1 MPELSDS
8 VSVTARLSPLGAANR
23 EFGIGLY
30 LDRVDTVQA
39 ERDEAIFIRS
49 TPRYT
54 SAADAADDDGVP
66 TAVTR
71 AIERWFG
78 QSPFP
83 RNLQCGTM
91 VAAAQPS
98 YIFGAPGVSVTDI
111 EALGDGVTLTLDGNA
126 VVCNFD
132 TLNSMTA
139 IASALQAGIRAATG
153 IASRITGLQAVN
165 VTNVAGLGNGV
176 ALDIDGNDFTADFSG
191 VSTIAQVAS
200 ALETG
205 IQNVG
210 TYSSAD
216 VSASGT
222 GLVITGGTDYNFG
235 DGFES
240 SAAAIAL
247 GLSGNGVI
255 LTTNRESDYAAVTV
269 EADDGALKITG
280 TNSVSFGVGFS
291 DTLDARTLGI
301 DPDNAIAL
309 SNFPAAETVTAALNR
324 IEARDSS
331 FYWVAPAREIA
342 ENPTE
347 VIALRSWVAS
357 RGWNVATIIDLYGED
372 VLTSSESAS
381 LGAQLSALGG
391 NTIGAI
397 WNGRSVAEVDLKGLS
412 YMSRFSSINFNA
424 PNAVPN
430 GKFLQLPG
438 TTPRTLNASER
449 AELRRKRINFYTPV
463 LGATAGDTEEGYT
476 FGTWIDTT
484 VWIAWF
490 VNALQVAGYNH
501 LKASSPFGGVP
512 ITDQGLAGLADAIE
526 EVCALGVR
534 NGGLAPN
541 NVSAAFR
548 AAIQRATG
556 NEDFDGFLSTGY
568 LVVRPSAAQISQT
581 VRNARGPIPI
591 TVFAKGAGKINNIEI
606 GVDFEQ

>member
-8 VSVTARLSPLGAANR
+8 VRVTARLSPLGAANR

-30 LDRVDTVQA
+30 LHRVDEVI
-39 ERDEAIFIRS
+39 EGRNEAVFIRR

-54 SAADAADDDGVP
+54 SATDAADDDGIP
-66 TAVTR
+66 SAVDT

-83 RNLQCGTM
+83 RNLQIGTM

-98 YIFGAPGVSVTDI
+98 YIFSGGSVSVSGV
-111 EALGDGVTLTLDGNA
+111 EALGDGVSLTLDGNGVTA
-126 VVCNFD
+126 NFD

-153 IASRITGLQAVN
+153 IASRITGIVGVN
-165 VTNVAGLGNGV
+165 VTNVEALGNSV
-176 ALDIDGNDFTADFSG
+176 ALDVNGNDFTANFDG
-191 VSTIAQVAS
+191 VATIAQVAT
-200 ALETG
+200 ALQTG
-205 IQNVG
+205 IRNVG
-210 TYSSAD
+210 AYSSVNVTA
-216 VSASGT
+216 AGT
-222 GLVITGGTDYNFG
+222 GLVLTGGTDFNFG
-235 DGFES
+235 TGFEDS
-240 SAAAIAL
+240 NASQTL

-255 LTTNRESDYAAVTV
+255 IQTNRPSDYAAVTV
-269 EADDGALKITG
+269 AADDGALTITG
-280 TNSVSFGVGFS
+280 TNSLSFGTGFADS
-291 DTLDARTLGI
+291 AAARELGLDPL
-301 DPDNAIAL
+301 NSNVL
-309 SNFPAAETVTAALNR
+309 QNFPEAETVTAALNR
-324 IEARDSS
+324 IEARDPS
-331 FYWVAPAREIA
+331 FYWVAPAPEIS
-342 ENPTE
+342 ESPTD

-372 VLTSSESAS
+372 VLVSNETTS

-397 WNGRSVAEVDLKGLS
+397 WNGASVDDVDLKGLS
-412 YMSRFSSINFNA
+412 YMARFSSINFNA

-438 TTPRTLNASER
+438 TTPRSLNASER
-449 AELRRKRINFYTPV
+449 AELRRKRINFYGPV
-463 LGATAGDTEEGYT
+463 LGQTAGDTEEGYT

-501 LKASSPFGGVP
+501 LKSSSPFGGVP
-512 ITDQGLAGLADAIE
+512 ITDQGLSGLADALE
-526 EVCALGVR
+526 EVCDLGVR

-541 NVSAAFR
+541 EVSPAFQ
-548 AAIQRATG
+548 AAIRRATG

-568 LVVRPSAAQISQT
+568 LVVRPSAAQISQA
-581 VRNARGPIPI
+581 VRDNRGPIPM